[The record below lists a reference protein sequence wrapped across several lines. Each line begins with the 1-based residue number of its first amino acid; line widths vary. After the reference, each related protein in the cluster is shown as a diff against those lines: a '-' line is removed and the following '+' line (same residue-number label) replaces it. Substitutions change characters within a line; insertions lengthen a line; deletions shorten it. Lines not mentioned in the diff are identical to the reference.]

1 MLCSGTKGK
10 AAKRNVL
17 SVVKQWLITL
27 NIVEFIW
34 FLNICEFTITMFL
47 YSFTLKIQLN
57 FVTTLLV
64 IFAFLWDRFGEI
76 TLFLEV
82 LVTVSKILAH
92 FLEKLSKSI

>member
-34 FLNICEFTITMFL
+34 FLNICEFTITVFL
-47 YSFTLKIQLN
+47 YSFTLKI
-57 FVTTLLV
+57 
-64 IFAFLWDRFGEI
+64 
-76 TLFLEV
+76 
-82 LVTVSKILAH
+82 
-92 FLEKLSKSI
+92 